1 MSVRR
6 GTVRGVGVP
15 AHLVLAGLARRIPH
29 DAVVVRQ
36 GEPSTS
42 LYLME
47 RGAMRLSCVTV
58 DGRELVV
65 GLLGSGDVF
74 GEAALLGEPSP
85 VEARTV
91 GASIVVGYD
100 ADLLPLVIR
109 ERPFVGTELL
119 RLVAAR
125 THRTERALT
134 EALTT
139 DLASRIAA
147 RLRDLADQHGAKV
160 DDGVRLTIPLTQDEL
175 ARMVGA
181 SREAVNRSLR
191 SLVAR
196 DLVRTERRT
205 VVIPDLEALART

>member
-1 MSVRR
+1 MA
-6 GTVRGVGVP
+6 VP
-15 AHLVLAGLARRIPH
+15 AHLVLAGLARRLPH

-100 ADLLPLVIR
+100 AELLPLVIR
-109 ERPFVGTELL
+109 ERPLVGTELL

-134 EALTT
+134 DALTT

-196 DLVRTERRT
+196 DLVRTDRRT